1 MSNNHSVFLKEMGI
15 TEWASRDAIAPSA
28 PASVSTS
35 AVAVASVVTEA
46 SENASSQRASY
57 GVWWFFCN
65 EPQGD
70 AKALFQNIIRA
81 LGLAKNEWSWKNS
94 SDNLSQLSSPDLPV
108 VAFAFGGPVAQKIT
122 GERDPLPQL
131 RETIL
136 ALNTGNDEEI
146 PVIASFELNQVLTK
160 PKEKALLWQ
169 DLLLARS
176 VLQNS

>member
-1 MSNNHSVFLKEMGI
+1 MSNNHSAFLKEMGI
-15 TEWASRDAIAPSA
+15 TEWTSRDAISPPVASA
-28 PASVSTS
+28 FTS
-35 AVAVASVVTEA
+35 AATNTSEA
-46 SENASSQRASY
+46 SEASQNTPSQRQLN
-57 GVWWFFCN
+57 GIWWFFGS

-70 AKALFQNIIRA
+70 ARVLFQNIIRA
-81 LGLAKNEWSWKNS
+81 LGLAKNEWSWKS
-94 SDNLSQLSSPDLPV
+94 ASEGLGQLSSPDLPV

-131 RETIL
+131 RETVL
-136 ALNTGNDEEI
+136 ALNTGGDEDI

>member
-1 MSNNHSVFLKEMGI
+1 MTNTHSAFLKEMGI
-15 TEWASRDAIAPSA
+15 TEWTSRDAVQPVAAMATAAVSELVQSA
-28 PASVSTS
+28 PIESSAQRVS
-35 AVAVASVVTEA
+35 
-46 SENASSQRASY
+46 N
-57 GVWWFFCN
+57 GIWWFFGN

-70 AKALFQNIIRA
+70 AKVLFQNIIRA
-81 LGLAKNEWSWKNS
+81 LGLSNNEWAWKNAS
-94 SDNLSQLSSPDLPV
+94 ENLSQLSSPEMPT
-108 VAFAFGGPVAQKIT
+108 VAVAFGGPVVQKIT

-131 RETIL
+131 RETVL
-136 ALNTGNDEEI
+136 ALNTGNEEEI

>member
-1 MSNNHSVFLKEMGI
+1 MSNNHSAFLKEMGI
-15 TEWASRDAIAPSA
+15 TEWTSRDAIAPSA
-28 PASVSTS
+28 LAPVLTS
-35 AVAVASVVTEA
+35 AATVAPEA
-46 SENASSQRASY
+46 TGDAISKRASY
-57 GVWWFFCN
+57 GVWWFFGS

-70 AKALFQNIIRA
+70 AKVLFQNIIRA

-108 VAFAFGGPVAQKIT
+108 VAFAFGGSTAQKIT

-131 RETIL
+131 RETVL
-136 ALNTGNDEEI
+136 ALNADNDEEI